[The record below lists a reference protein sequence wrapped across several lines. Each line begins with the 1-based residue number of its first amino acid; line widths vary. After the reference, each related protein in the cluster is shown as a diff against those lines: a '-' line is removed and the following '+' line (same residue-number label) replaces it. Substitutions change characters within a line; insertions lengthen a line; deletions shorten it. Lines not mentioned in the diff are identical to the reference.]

1 VLDEPRR
8 TRRGRSHF
16 IRTHLAGIAG
26 ALILST
32 LAVVSVLA
40 PWISPYD
47 PLYDT
52 NMSIRYQGPSRAHL
66 FGTDQLGRDILSR
79 VIWGARISLLIG
91 LAAVGIG
98 GVSGTVAGLVSG
110 YRGGAVDVVVM
121 RFVDILLSFPFILL
135 AILLAALFRP
145 GLGTMVVAVGVAI
158 SPKFCRISRA
168 STLSETACDY
178 VLAARAIGAS
188 DLRICFRHVLPNTLA
203 PLLVTATY
211 QMATA
216 ILTESSLSFLGLGV
230 PPPTATW
237 GTMIEAGR
245 AVLRSAP
252 WLVLFP
258 GMAIFL
264 TIFGFN
270 LLGDWLRDHLDPRLR
285 GVL

>member
-1 VLDEPRR
+1 MSNGLRRRRQRIHLVRAHWGGVL
-8 TRRGRSHF
+8 GLLIISM
-16 IRTHLAGIAG
+16 LA
-26 ALILST
+26 
-32 LAVVSVLA
+32 AVAIGA

-52 NMSIRYQGPSRAHL
+52 NMVIRYQGPSRAHL

-79 VIWGARISLLIG
+79 VIWGARVSLL
-91 LAAVGIG
+91 VGFASVAIG
-98 GVSGTVAGLVSG
+98 GIFGATAGLVSG
-110 YRGGAVDVVVM
+110 YRGGVFDMTVM

-135 AILLAALFRP
+135 AILLAAFFRP
-145 GLGTMVVAVGVAI
+145 GLLTMIVAVGVTIA
-158 SPKFCRISRA
+158 PKFCRISRA
-168 STLSETACDY
+168 STLSETTCEY
-178 VLAARAIGAS
+178 VLAARALGVPDA
-188 DLRICFRHVLPNTLA
+188 RICFRHVFPNILA

-230 PPPTATW
+230 PPPVATW

-245 AVLRSAP
+245 AVLRDAP

-258 GMAIFL
+258 GMAIFA
-264 TIFGFN
+264 TVFGFN
-270 LLGDWLRDHLDPRLR
+270 LLGDGLRDYFDPRLR